1 MKARLFPA
9 ALVVLAQDQPQATP
23 AEPGM
28 GGPRGGT
35 IGGMMEMMNM
45 MGQADPQQMNRM
57 VENCNRMMESQL
69 QPSNSQ
75 PWQPEGRPEP
85 KG

>member
-1 MKARLFPA
+1 
-9 ALVVLAQDQPQATP
+9 
-23 AEPGM
+23 
-28 GGPRGGT
+28 
-35 IGGMMEMMNM
+35 MEMMNM

-57 VENCNRMMESQL
+57 AENCNRMMESQL

-75 PWQPEGRPEP
+75 PWQGRPEP